1 MTTNLTQQLTGVE
14 LEEYIATRF
23 KVQTAKQPNN
33 TETLSDLSILVSER
47 FETDSVKEIK
57 TIIDELDDYGIEDE
71 EQFNDS
77 FSGVFSNESEF
88 CEELMSDCYSEQI
101 ESLPSWLQNA
111 IDWEMV
117 WFQSLRYDYFTVYF
131 NNQYYFFNRNF

>member
-1 MTTNLTQQLTGVE
+1 MTTTYTKS
-14 LEEYIATRF
+14 F
-23 KVQTAKQPNN
+23 
-33 TETLSDLSILVSER
+33 TEFASLIGET
-47 FETDSVKEIK
+47 FETDSATECK
-57 TIIDELDDYGIEDE
+57 TIIDDLEGYGIEDE
-71 EQFNDS
+71 EQFNDA

-117 WFQSLRYDYFTVYF
+117 WYQSLRYDYFTIYF